1 MDSGFFLFSSSKSRG
16 LLRLQSL
23 DGTLRN
29 HKQSMSTLEIR
40 GPSLRGYR
48 RRKAVLDLNVPPS
61 EIREQE
67 GTSQQAGYEDQTNQ
81 SIQTGPPATIDV
93 EAIDDDVIESSAR
106 AFAEAQNNSRRSRGR
121 TVVDVDS
128 AHISALPGWSARSSN
143 NNQNRHRRL
152 PPSSSIINLEI
163 SPQSI
168 VQEITKPQ
176 PPPKEPTFNCPIC
189 MGPLTEEMST
199 RCGHIFCKAC
209 IKAAITTQA
218 KCPTCRK
225 RVTVKELIR
234 VKFSFAKENRK
245 KGCEIELYIVED
257 VHICLMDN
265 TNCPCKDQKTK
276 VNSSGGDSL
285 VIIRW
290 FSGFKGGFSGGNV
303 GRFLC
308 LPLAERLDE
317 ARFVAFL
324 SSPATGWWLPWK
336 VWSLHGFR
344 TTARHRGLLLQCYLG
359 FPVFPLLI
367 VPDLLS
373 QNVSLFFSV
382 GLSIEE
388 EEEGLCMAP
397 DSKKR
402 KRPNIL
408 VTGKKHWGFGQGE
421 KLAQRLG
428 RPTPLPHHHQRR
440 PRNSTASITL

>member
-1 MDSGFFLFSSSKSRG
+1 
-16 LLRLQSL
+16 
-23 DGTLRN
+23 
-29 HKQSMSTLEIR
+29 MSTLEIR

-81 SIQTGPPATIDV
+81 SVQTGPPATIDV

-168 VQEITKPQ
+168 QVQEITKPQ

-209 IKAAITTQA
+209 IKAAIATQA

-234 VKFSFAKENRK
+234 V
-245 KGCEIELYIVED
+245 
-257 VHICLMDN
+257 
-265 TNCPCKDQKTK
+265 
-276 VNSSGGDSL
+276 
-285 VIIRW
+285 
-290 FSGFKGGFSGGNV
+290 
-303 GRFLC
+303 FL
-308 LPLAERLDE
+308 P
-317 ARFVAFL
+317 
-324 SSPATGWWLPWK
+324 S
-336 VWSLHGFR
+336 
-344 TTARHRGLLLQCYLG
+344 
-359 FPVFPLLI
+359 
-367 VPDLLS
+367 
-373 QNVSLFFSV
+373 
-382 GLSIEE
+382 
-388 EEEGLCMAP
+388 
-397 DSKKR
+397 
-402 KRPNIL
+402 
-408 VTGKKHWGFGQGE
+408 
-421 KLAQRLG
+421 
-428 RPTPLPHHHQRR
+428 
-440 PRNSTASITL
+440 AS

>member
-1 MDSGFFLFSSSKSRG
+1 
-16 LLRLQSL
+16 
-23 DGTLRN
+23 
-29 HKQSMSTLEIR
+29 MSTLEIR

-128 AHISALPGWSARSSN
+128 ARSSN

-209 IKAAITTQA
+209 IKAAIATQA

-234 VKFSFAKENRK
+234 V
-245 KGCEIELYIVED
+245 
-257 VHICLMDN
+257 
-265 TNCPCKDQKTK
+265 
-276 VNSSGGDSL
+276 
-285 VIIRW
+285 
-290 FSGFKGGFSGGNV
+290 
-303 GRFLC
+303 FL
-308 LPLAERLDE
+308 P
-317 ARFVAFL
+317 
-324 SSPATGWWLPWK
+324 S
-336 VWSLHGFR
+336 
-344 TTARHRGLLLQCYLG
+344 
-359 FPVFPLLI
+359 
-367 VPDLLS
+367 
-373 QNVSLFFSV
+373 
-382 GLSIEE
+382 
-388 EEEGLCMAP
+388 
-397 DSKKR
+397 
-402 KRPNIL
+402 
-408 VTGKKHWGFGQGE
+408 
-421 KLAQRLG
+421 
-428 RPTPLPHHHQRR
+428 
-440 PRNSTASITL
+440 AS